1 MNILAL
7 DLCSRKI
14 NLGLEIVDRGKYIF
28 SEKSENNSDKLF
40 FFISK
45 FLKESDI
52 EIEEIERIAVCTGPG
67 NFNGIRASISA
78 ANGIK
83 ASLRLELIGLNK
95 FEIFACEDQVN
106 LVSLR
111 GSNNQ
116 IYSLILNNKKPISKI
131 NLSSIHEINIPK
143 SLKNVSVL
151 GHRAEEIATSLKLE
165 NFVEKDDTDIVDLLN
180 ASHKVSN
187 PEKCLPK
194 PLYISIGNSNFK
206 KYERPKIFD

>member
-1 MNILAL
+1 M
-7 DLCSRKI
+7 
-14 NLGLEIVDRGKYIF
+14 
-28 SEKSENNSDKLF
+28 
-40 FFISK
+40 
-45 FLKESDI
+45 
-52 EIEEIERIAVCTGPG
+52 
-67 NFNGIRASISA
+67 
-78 ANGIK
+78 NGIK
-83 ASLRLELIGLNK
+83 ASLSLELIGLNK

-131 NLSSIHEINIPK
+131 TLSSIHEIHIPK

-165 NFVEKDDTDIVDLLN
+165 NFVEKDDTDIFDLLK
-180 ASHKVSN
+180 ASHKVLN

-194 PLYISIGNSNFK
+194 PLYISIGDSNFK